1 MAEKKKAPDA
11 QGEWQHP
18 WEQQKQQWGWRS
30 WLWPIGL
37 LGPLIGSIISIVILI
52 AILWGLKFTNAILQ
66 SDFITQIISS
76 VGENITLFFVFFL
89 FTSYAK
95 FFMMRSR
102 AAFMLLHPLSEAAS
116 TLFAAW
122 ILGWLLSYSGEVTN
136 VPLVAQAGGLIS
148 ANLLPIFAAVLVLG
162 YLSIAMGRQ
171 KIPQ

>member
-1 MAEKKKAPDA
+1 MAEKKATV
-11 QGEWQHP
+11 QGEWVHP
-18 WEQQKQQWGWRS
+18 DQQKQGWGWRM

-52 AILWGLKFTNAILQ
+52 AILWGLKFVNVILQ
-66 SDFITQIISS
+66 SGFITQIIGS
-76 VGENITLFFVFFL
+76 VDANIALFFAFFL

-102 AAFMLLHPLSEAAS
+102 AAFMFLHPLSEAVS

-122 ILGWLLSYSGEVTN
+122 ILGWLLSYTGEVTN
-136 VPLVAQAGGLIS
+136 VPLVSYAGGLIS
-148 ANLLPIFAAVLVLG
+148 ANLLPIFLFVLVLG

-171 KIPQ
+171 RVSQ

>member
-1 MAEKKKAPDA
+1 MVDKGKQAPK
-11 QGEWQHP
+11 GEWQHP
-18 WEQQKQQWGWRS
+18 GEQQKQQWGWRS

-52 AILWGLKFTNAILQ
+52 GVLWGLKFTNVILQ
-66 SDFITQIISS
+66 SEFITQIISS
-76 VGENITLFFVFFL
+76 VGENIALFFVFFL

-102 AAFMLLHPLSEAAS
+102 TAYMLLHPLSEAAAV
-116 TLFAAW
+116 LFTAW
-122 ILGWLLSYSGEVTN
+122 ILGWLLGYAGEVTN

-171 KIPQ
+171 RMQQQ